1 MSDSKPY
8 SGEEKDEAAA
18 DVVRFRQS
26 MGGRM
31 LANILQVQQVN
42 ADSALRLL
50 IPVADNL
57 PQIAKNQSQW
67 QSAEMVKMAL
77 DQIEKKEI
85 ADDGR

>member
-1 MSDSKPY
+1 
-8 SGEEKDEAAA
+8 
-18 DVVRFRQS
+18 
-26 MGGRM
+26 M